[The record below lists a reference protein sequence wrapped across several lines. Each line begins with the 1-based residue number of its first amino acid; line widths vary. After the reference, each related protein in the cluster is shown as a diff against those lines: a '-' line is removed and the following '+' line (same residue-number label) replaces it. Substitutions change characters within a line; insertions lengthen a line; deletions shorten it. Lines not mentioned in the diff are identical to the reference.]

1 MLGILNNIFICEK
14 IKIVNVTQT
23 ANKRLIIFTRYPE
36 PGKVK
41 TRLISALGAEG
52 ATNLHRQ
59 MSEHTLS
66 QVRQFCRTVPVSI
79 QVYFSGGKQ
88 QDMRDWLG
96 ADLVY
101 QPQGIGDLGSR
112 MVQALSDAFLEN
124 LDFVVIIGT
133 DCPGLNVDFLTK
145 AFTLELDHDLV
156 LGPALDGG
164 YYLIGLRRFIP
175 ELFSGISWSTAEV
188 LQQTVNI
195 ALKLGLSV
203 VYLPSLGDVDRPED
217 LQIWKQ
223 LCNQN

>member
-1 MLGILNNIFICEK
+1 
-14 IKIVNVTQT
+14 VRVTQT

-41 TRLISALGAEG
+41 TRLISALSAEG

-59 MSEHTLS
+59 MTEHTLS
-66 QVRQFCRTVPVSI
+66 QVRQFCRTLPVST

-88 QDMRDWLG
+88 QDMRNWLG
-96 ADLVY
+96 SDLVY
-101 QPQGIGDLGSR
+101 QSQGIGDLGSR
-112 MVQALSDAFLEN
+112 MVQALSDAFQEN

-133 DCPGLNVDFLTK
+133 DCPGLNADFLTR
-145 AFTLELDHDLV
+145 AFTLGLNHDLI

-203 VYLPSLGDVDRPED
+203 AYLPPLGDVDRPED
-217 LQIWKQ
+217 LQIWEQ
-223 LCNQN
+223 LCNQK